1 MNDIT
6 PISQLEL
13 EKRRSVL
20 RRQRR
25 IEQAQAIWRTL
36 AASCLLGGLIWGVNQ
51 PIWVVKEAK
60 QITISGNKL
69 LSKQAIQSYLPVAY
83 PKSLLEIQPEEL
95 ARALESQPTIAD
107 ATVTRKLFPPRVTLQ
122 VQERV
127 PVAVAITKNHV
138 GTPTTGLVAEDG
150 VWIPVQSYAAPNS
163 TSFQMPKLKVLGQLE
178 QYQPYW
184 GELYQTL
191 SQAQV
196 KVTEIDCQN
205 PHNLSLKTEL
215 GTVHLGP
222 YSPLL
227 VKQLQVLQQMSEL
240 PNKVPPSQVA
250 YIDLSNPDNISV
262 RTSSFKPK
270 TQQN

>member
-1 MNDIT
+1 MKDIT

-13 EKRRSVL
+13 EQRRSVL
-20 RRQRR
+20 RRNRR
-25 IEQAQAIWRTL
+25 IEQAQSIWRTL

-60 QITISGNKL
+60 QIIISGNKL
-69 LSKQAIQSYLPVAY
+69 LSTQSIQSYLPVVY
-83 PKSLLEIQPEEL
+83 PKSLLEIKPEEL
-95 ARALESQPTIAD
+95 ARIVESQPTIAD
-107 ATVTRKLFPPRVTLQ
+107 ATVTRKLFPPRVMLQ

-127 PVAVAITKNHV
+127 PVAVAITK
-138 GTPTTGLVAEDG
+138 TRALPTTGLIAEDG
-150 VWIPVQSYAAPNS
+150 VWIPIQSYAAPNS
-163 TSFQMPKLKVLGQLE
+163 TSFQMPKLKVLGQVE

-184 GELYQTL
+184 RELYQTV
-191 SQAQV
+191 SKAQI

-227 VKQLQVLQQMSEL
+227 TKQLQVLQQMRRL
-240 PNKVPPSQVA
+240 PSQVPPSQIA
-250 YIDLSNPDNISV
+250 YIDLSNPDNPSIQ
-262 RTSSFKPK
+262 TSSLKPK
-270 TQQN
+270 TKQN